1 MNQRTRRP
9 QPALT
14 LLFYSIISAGYVV
27 VALAHPTPVDD
38 LMRPTVR
45 VVSQTPLVIEVQVKP
60 RVTVSDVRIE
70 TPNNLSGVSLQCQ
83 IGAVVANQKYSCQ
96 VSGSASKTDTTF
108 AVVVSGRVTEP
119 DGHQHFSSR
128 SLSVVNPAFDVEL
141 FRAEQR
147 QERSERRSGGKIDV
161 VSPKK
166 IP

>member
-1 MNQRTRRP
+1 MKQRARRP

-14 LLFYSIISAGYVV
+14 LFISSITSAGYAV

-45 VVSQTPLVIEVQVKP
+45 VVSQTPLVIEVQVNP

-83 IGAVVANQKYSCQ
+83 IGTVVANQKYSCQ
-96 VSGSASKTDTTF
+96 VSGSAAKTDTTF
-108 AVVVSGRVTEP
+108 AVVVSGRVKEQ

-128 SLSVVNPAFDVEL
+128 SLSVINPDFDAEL

-147 QERSERRSGGKIDV
+147 QERLERRLGGKIDT